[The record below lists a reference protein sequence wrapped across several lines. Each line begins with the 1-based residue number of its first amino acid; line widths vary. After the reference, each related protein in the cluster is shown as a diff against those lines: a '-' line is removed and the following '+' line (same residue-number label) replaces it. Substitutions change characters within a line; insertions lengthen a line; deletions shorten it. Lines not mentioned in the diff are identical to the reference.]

1 MTNTILLFLLCV
13 GIGWSQDKPTSI
25 WWVHGSVVAHMMSA
39 TQDGLSSWKQGEGNA
54 FYTTTTGPQT
64 GHFYRSGAGKMAGI
78 TVGTCVVSEVVAHFK
93 PKWRKYTAAINFG
106 ATAAHVGVTT
116 SNVIRNPYYR

>member
-1 MTNTILLFLLCV
+1 MRNTILLSLLYV
-13 GIGWSQDKPTSI
+13 GIGLAQDKPISI

-78 TVGTCVVSEVVAHFK
+78 TIGTCVVSEIVVYFK
-93 PKWRKYTAAINFG
+93 PKWRKYVAVLNFG
-106 ATAAHVGVTT
+106 AATAHVGITT